1 MMPACEPPGVCLVA
15 AYPETEFI
23 ELAAFAVFYR
33 TPGEMS
39 SVTSVRRRPI
49 G

>member
-1 MMPACEPPGVCLVA
+1 MPSGEPPGVYLVV

-23 ELAAFAVFYR
+23 ELAGFAVFYR

-39 SVTSVRRRPI
+39 FLSSVRRRLT